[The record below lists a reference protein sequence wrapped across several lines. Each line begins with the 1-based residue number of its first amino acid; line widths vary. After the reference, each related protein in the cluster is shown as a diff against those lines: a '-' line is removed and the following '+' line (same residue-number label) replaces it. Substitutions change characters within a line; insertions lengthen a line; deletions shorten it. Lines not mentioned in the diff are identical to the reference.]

1 MISEREEDD
10 VPVEPGS
17 PHSRGRRTDQQERRA
32 SELKTAVILAG
43 GKGTR
48 LRPYT
53 TSFPKPLMPVGDR
66 PVLEILIE
74 QLIRDGFTRFHFAV
88 GHLAEL
94 IEAYFGDGGR
104 WGDDVT
110 ISYSR
115 ESSPL
120 GTAGPLAILSETLPD
135 CFLVVNGDVLTDLD
149 YSAFLQAHQR
159 NDPARVLTISAHK
172 RILCSEYGVLNATP
186 EGLVRDYSEKP
197 SYHLSVS
204 EGVYAFSREAL
215 TLIPKNQRFDFP
227 DLVSR
232 LLREHLPV
240 VSCEH
245 TGMWLDIGRPDDYEE
260 AQRLITDHPER
271 FLTRT
276 TSTRRHS
283 PKTDHETVAPY
294 RIQLSD
300 TYRRT

>member
-1 MISEREEDD
+1 MTEHVSE
-10 VPVEPGS
+10 S
-17 PHSRGRRTDQQERRA
+17 
-32 SELKTAVILAG
+32 KTAVVLAG

-66 PVLEILIE
+66 PVLEILVE
-74 QLIRDGFTRFHFAV
+74 QLIRDKFTCFYFAV

-94 IEAYFGDGGR
+94 IEAYFGDGKR
-104 WGDDVT
+104 WGDNVS

-115 ESSPL
+115 EESAL
-120 GTAGPLAILSETLPD
+120 GTAGPLAKLTDTLPEQ
-135 CFLVVNGDVLTDLD
+135 FLVINGDVLTDLD
-149 YSAFLQAHQR
+149 YTAFLADHHR
-159 NDPARVLTISAHK
+159 NDPARVLTISTHK

-215 TLIPKNQRFDFP
+215 YWIPKNQRFDFP
-227 DLVSR
+227 DLVQR

-240 VSCEH
+240 VACEH
-245 TGMWLDIGRPDDYEE
+245 SGMWLDIGRPDDYEE
-260 AQRLITDHPER
+260 AQRLVAEHPER
-271 FLTRT
+271 FLVQPATTRGQKRKPDEAT
-276 TSTRRHS
+276 Q
-283 PKTDHETVAPY
+283 PY
-294 RIQLSD
+294 RIQMTDS
-300 TYRRT
+300 YQRS

>member
-1 MISEREEDD
+1 MTGQTFQS
-10 VPVEPGS
+10 
-17 PHSRGRRTDQQERRA
+17 
-32 SELKTAVILAG
+32 KTAVVLAG

-66 PVLEILIE
+66 PVLEILLD
-74 QLIRDGFTRFHFAV
+74 QLIHDGFTRLHLAV

-94 IEAYFGDGGR
+94 IEAYFGDGNR

-110 ISYSR
+110 IEYSR
-115 ESSPL
+115 ETSPL
-120 GTAGPLAILSETLPD
+120 GTAGPLAAVTELLPEH
-135 CFLVVNGDVLTDLD
+135 FLVVNGDVLTDLD
-149 YSAFLQAHQR
+149 YDAFLAAHRR
-159 NDPARVLTISAHK
+159 NDPARVLTISTHK

-186 EGLVRDYSEKP
+186 EGLVREYSEKP

-215 TLIPKNQRFDFP
+215 SWIPKNQRFDFP
-227 DLVSR
+227 DLVQR

-240 VSCEH
+240 VACDH

-260 AQRLITDHPER
+260 AQRLVAEHPER
-271 FLTRT
+271 FLAKATPTPKRPFNAGEET
-276 TSTRRHS
+276 TQ
-283 PKTDHETVAPY
+283 PY
-294 RIQLSD
+294 RIQMAD
-300 TYRRT
+300 TYRCT

>member
-1 MISEREEDD
+1 MTESH
-10 VPVEPGS
+10 GS
-17 PHSRGRRTDQQERRA
+17 KQSRDRRG
-32 SELKTAVILAG
+32 SGCKTAVILAG

-74 QLIRDGFTRFHFAV
+74 QLIRDGFTDLRFAV

-94 IEAYFGDGGR
+94 IEAYFGDGTR
-104 WGDDVT
+104 WGEDVT
-110 ISYSR
+110 ISYSH
-115 ESSPL
+115 ETSPL
-120 GTAGPLAILSETLPD
+120 GTAGPLAMLADGMPENFI
-135 CFLVVNGDVLTDLD
+135 VVNGDVLSDLD
-149 YSAFLQAHQR
+149 YRAFLESHHS
-159 NDPARVLTISAHK
+159 NDPARVLTISTHK
-172 RILCSEYGVLNATP
+172 RILCSEYGVLNATS

-215 TLIPKNQRFDFP
+215 ALIPKNQRFDFP
-227 DLVSR
+227 DLVQR
-232 LLREHLPV
+232 LLRDHLPV
-240 VSCEH
+240 VACEH

-260 AQRLITDHPER
+260 AQRLLADHPER
-271 FLTRT
+271 FLTKAT
-276 TSTRRHS
+276 THHRGHPEADEVSG
-283 PKTDHETVAPY
+283 PY
-294 RIQLSD
+294 RIQLAD